1 MATQTIGTNPSAP
14 LAGAL
19 RRLRMSRTAARRALR
34 WRKTLR
40 GAVSMVQ
47 NLILGAAFTAAAAV
61 GLALALALGGVLAF

>member
-1 MATQTIGTNPSAP
+1 MATQTIGTNPPPPLSATMP
-14 LAGAL
+14 L
-19 RRLRMSRTAARRALR
+19 RFSRVAAKRALR

-40 GAVSMVQ
+40 TALSMAQ